1 MLPLQ
6 LDPLC
11 RGATRQSQPGLPMP
25 RMYTWTKRLSF
36 ATIALSI
43 ASPALAHHVMGGAT
57 PVTFGQGFLSGLAH
71 PVIGLDH
78 LAVVVAVGCLAAA
91 HRAGAGLI
99 GGFVLAMILGV
110 SFMAVVAVIFVALP
124 SPLIALYT
132 TDIAVLTEGARL
144 LWLAAAFAVFDA
156 VQTIATGAL
165 RGLGLTR
172 IPMLSNL
179 FGYWAF
185 GLPVGIAL
193 CFWKGWGVDG
203 IWVGLTAALIVI
215 ASALFFYWRSRSA
228 ALVSG
233 EFAAQPATL
242 ETH

>member
-110 SFMAVVAVIFVALP
+110 AAHVRGVNLVANEILLAGAVVVLGVAIQFRGMLGTAVMIVLFIAAGLLSGYALGESITGAQPAPLSAYFVGLAVVQLALT
-124 SPLIALYT
+124 L
-132 TDIAVLTEGARL
+132 VVM
-144 LWLAAAFAVFDA
+144 WLAQRFTAQATAGDAMNVRLVGLAVM
-156 VQTIATGAL
+156 G
-165 RGLGLTR
+165 
-172 IPMLSNL
+172 
-179 FGYWAF
+179 
-185 GLPVGIAL
+185 
-193 CFWKGWGVDG
+193 
-203 IWVGLTAALIVI
+203 VGLTV
-215 ASALFFYWRSRSA
+215 
-228 ALVSG
+228 LVMQTVLG
-233 EFAAQPATL
+233 T
-242 ETH
+242 